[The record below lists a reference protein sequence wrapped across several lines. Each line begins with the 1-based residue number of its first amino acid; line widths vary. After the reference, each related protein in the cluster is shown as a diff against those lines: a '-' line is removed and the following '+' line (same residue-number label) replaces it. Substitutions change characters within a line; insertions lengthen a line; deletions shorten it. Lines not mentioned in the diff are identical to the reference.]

1 MAKEKT
7 LDEVLT
13 ELDVSVK
20 AKLEKILANLT
31 EQQRIA
37 IIQNPALIDELLS
50 DFNPDL
56 LAQYYQT
63 ELLRYAGEIGIQF
76 KNITDNAQ
84 KDKVN
89 LFVETMLQLKTR
101 TLRNYI
107 ANNKEQ
113 FADNLIKLIINGSD
127 EQTVKEYFALT
138 PFKNYQIGTLLNT
151 ARADIRRTATIA
163 GFEDDENTRYRYV
176 GPIVEHSSKICIWML
191 QNQRPEGYTLAE
203 IQAGIK
209 TPAGNVDFGGRIP
222 NYNCLHEWEKI
233 V

>member
-7 LDEVLT
+7 LDEVLA

-31 EQQRIA
+31 EQQRLA
-37 IIQNPALIDELLS
+37 IIQNPTLIDELLS

-76 KNITDNAQ
+76 KDITDNAQ

-127 EQTVKEYFALT
+127 GQTVKEYFAST

-151 ARADIRRTATIA
+151 ARAAKMKPKRNLR
-163 GFEDDENTRYRYV
+163 
-176 GPIVEHSSKICIWML
+176 
-191 QNQRPEGYTLAE
+191 
-203 IQAGIK
+203 
-209 TPAGNVDFGGRIP
+209 
-222 NYNCLHEWEKI
+222 
-233 V
+233 